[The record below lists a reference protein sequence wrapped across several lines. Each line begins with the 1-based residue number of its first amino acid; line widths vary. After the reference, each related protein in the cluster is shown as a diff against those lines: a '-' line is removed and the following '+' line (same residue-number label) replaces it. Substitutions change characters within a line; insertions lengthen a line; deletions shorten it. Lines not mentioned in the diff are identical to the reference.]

1 LDKLDKTILITGAT
15 SGIGEATA
23 RLLRAKWP
31 SARLLLTG
39 RRAERLERLQAE
51 LKAEVFVLDIRDREA
66 VGRFA
71 SSLEGVNVLVN
82 NAGLAAG
89 LDTFQEA
96 SLDDWEEMIDTNV
109 KGLLYVTR
117 ALLPKMIAAGS
128 GHIVNIGS
136 VAGRQVY
143 PKGHVYNATKFAVHA
158 LTEALRLDVQGMG
171 IRVTEI
177 QPGMVETEFSK
188 VRFKGDEAKAKS
200 VYSGLKPLKP
210 EDVAEAIFW
219 SLNQPPHVNV
229 QELLLM
235 PTDQASVRDAF
246 RK

>member
-1 LDKLDKTILITGAT
+1 MENKTILITGAT
-15 SGIGEATA
+15 SGIGEAFA
-23 RLLRAKWP
+23 RLVRSRSPGAELI
-31 SARLLLTG
+31 LTG
-39 RRAERLERLQAE
+39 RRADRLDSIAKE
-51 LKAEVFVLDIRDREA
+51 LAARTAVFDIQDREA

-71 SSLEGVNVLVN
+71 AGIEKVDVLVN

-96 SLDDWEEMIDTNV
+96 SLEDWEQMIDTNV
-109 KGLLYVTR
+109 KGLLYITR
-117 ALLPKMIAAGS
+117 ALLPKMISAKS

-143 PKGHVYNATKFAVHA
+143 PKGHVYNATKFAVRA
-158 LTEALRLDVQGMG
+158 ITEALRLDVQGMG

-177 QPGMVETEFSK
+177 QPGMVETEFSQ
-188 VRFKGDEAKAKS
+188 VRFKGDKDKAKS
-200 VYSGLKPLKP
+200 VYTGLTPLSP
-210 EDVAEAIFW
+210 DDVAEAIYW
-219 SLNQPPHVNV
+219 SLSQPKHVNV
-229 QELLLM
+229 QEMLIM